1 MRFMLEAACICH
13 KGKIR
18 SNNED
23 NFYFDGKCLP
33 EQNEGLRIPAE
44 YEEPIRNGIWFSV
57 FDGMGGENFGETAS
71 FTAARALQ
79 QTERTI
85 SDYLIPT
92 RNQILNTAARLNEA
106 VVKAAQER
114 HTERMGSTMA
124 GLYFTPRYV
133 YVCNMGD
140 SRAYRL
146 RNGEFMQLSR
156 DHVDARPIPQG
167 SKRKA
172 PLTQYLGIDPEYM
185 VIEPHIA
192 KGELEEED
200 QYLICSDGITDML
213 TNFELTD
220 ILMKNPSPAI
230 CAEMLEQAALD
241 KGGRDNLTAIVCRI
255 WK

>member
-33 EQNEGLRIPAE
+33 EQNEGLRVPGE
-44 YEEPIRNGIWFSV
+44 YEEPLRRGIWFAV

-71 FTAARALQ
+71 FAAARTLQ
-79 QTERTI
+79 QSERSI
-85 SDYLIPT
+85 GDYLIPVRT
-92 RNQILNTAARLNEA
+92 QIQNTTAKLNDA
-106 VVKAAQER
+106 VVAEQKAHQ
-114 HTERMGSTMA
+114 TERMGSTMV

-156 DHVDARPIPQG
+156 DHVDQRPIPAG
-167 SKRKA
+167 SRRKA

-185 VIEPHIA
+185 LIEPHIA
-192 KGELEEED
+192 KGELQEGD
-200 QYLICSDGITDML
+200 QYLLCSDGITDML
-213 TNFELTD
+213 TNFEISNIML
-220 ILMKNPSPAI
+220 KNPCPAI
-230 CAEMLEQAALD
+230 CAEMLERAALD

-255 WK
+255 WE